1 MKLAVISER
10 GIALANGVEML
21 DVINTPDEVIGL
33 NEFCTGQHND
43 DVEEILDGYECITP
57 AMENLLSVVYLV
69 EGVNKYKCIITFEPQ
84 TTKVLV
90 YAEDE
95 DITGDITFFKMQ
107 LTGTYFV
114 FNDEDEATKY
124 ADYQYYLNRKNEL
137 LNKIGEL
144 NSELEDVLV
153 EVTKGIKMFG

>member
-1 MKLAVISER
+1 MKLAVISKS
-10 GIALANGVEML
+10 GIALADKVASTN
-21 DVINTPDEVIGL
+21 VINTPEEITYVH
-33 NEFCTGQHND
+33 EFCTGQHND

-57 AMENLLSVVYLV
+57 AMESMLSVVYIV

-84 TTKVLV
+84 TTKLLV

-95 DITGDITFFKMQ
+95 DGNFGKMT

-114 FNDEDEATKY
+114 FSNEDEAIKY
-124 ADYQYYLNRKNEL
+124 ADYHYYLDRKNEL
-137 LNKIGEL
+137 LDKIGEL